1 MARAGRS
8 ASSVPAAGAARGRR
22 AVRVAVPLSP
32 GTTPVRPRDAP
43 GDAAA
48 RYDRPVLRRA
58 LAALALLGCAPP
70 ASATSDTG
78 EAASTT
84 SSTGAPASSD
94 GSGSRGEDTTT
105 TTGGSSTTAPT
116 EGTAADSSSTT
127 GAQPPIVTATL
138 ITDQN
143 RHYPEMHGGWGPH
156 LRGVMHDDRAR
167 RWFVADAGPS
177 VEVNDA
183 ILYFRHDPDGWTAV
197 GSQPH
202 LPGVQQN
209 AASVLHGATL
219 HTFAVDVVGHQLEH
233 CSFDLDLALG
243 QGCEPVAIGGP
254 YTTPPNS
261 NYVGA
266 ALGPDPVHLVW
277 FTVVGDA
284 GGAGALVY
292 TYDYGGG
299 YNGPVATALP
309 GYNDLGYVFASF
321 RGPSEVVLA
330 GQAFTGQYPTGS
342 YDAVVVELTLGGTPA
357 FTTLGDGD
365 VDVRTAADVHVD
377 LGSDAT
383 HVLAETDA
391 GALAY
396 YFKPG
401 GAAWSDHL
409 APVSLLPDSF
419 RGRFVAV
426 EGAPLAVVRGSA
438 SDGGIEILRADG
450 DADAPIAWAQAEA
463 IAVPGLGEGFG
474 APSALYV
481 PSRSVLDGA
490 IDRLEFVACGAYGV
504 ADGLL
509 WHVDVDVP

>member
-1 MARAGRS
+1 M
-8 ASSVPAAGAARGRR
+8 
-22 AVRVAVPLSP
+22 
-32 GTTPVRPRDAP
+32 
-43 GDAAA
+43 
-48 RYDRPVLRRA
+48 LRRA
-58 LAALALLGCAPP
+58 SPWLCLLGCAPGEP
-70 ASATSDTG
+70 ASRGGDQGA
-78 EAASTT
+78 
-84 SSTGAPASSD
+84 STGASTSAAASS
-94 GSGSRGEDTTT
+94 GGGETRGEHGSSSTSGATTTQADTTAAE
-105 TTGGSSTTAPT
+105 SS
-116 EGTAADSSSTT
+116 GTT
-127 GAQPPIVTATL
+127 GAQPPTITATL
-138 ITDQN
+138 VTDQN
-143 RHYPEMHGGWGPH
+143 RHYVEMHGGWGPH
-156 LRGVMHDDRAR
+156 LRGVMHDDRAQ
-167 RWFVADAGPS
+167 RWFVSDAGPS
-177 VEVNDA
+177 VALNDA
-183 ILYFRHDPDGWTAV
+183 ILYFRRDVEGWTAV

-209 AASVLHGATL
+209 AASLLHGATL

-233 CSFDLDLALG
+233 CAFDVELAAA
-243 QGCEPVAIGGP
+243 QGCEAIAIGGP
-254 YTTPPNS
+254 YATPPNA

-309 GYNDLGYVFASF
+309 GYNDFAYVFASF

-330 GQAFTGQYPTGS
+330 GQAFTGQYPVGS
-342 YDAVVVELTLGGTPA
+342 YDAVVVELMLGSAPT

-377 LGSDAT
+377 PDSDAT
-383 HVLAETDA
+383 HVIAETDA

-401 GAAWSDHL
+401 GAAWADHL
-409 APVSLLPDSF
+409 APVSLVPDSF

-426 EGAPLAVVRGSA
+426 EGAPLALVRGSA
-438 SDGGIEILRADG
+438 SDGGIEILRAGEGADG
-450 DADAPIAWAQAEA
+450 PIAWAAAEVL
-463 IAVPGLGEGFG
+463 AVPDLGPGFG

-481 PSRSVLDGA
+481 PTRSYFDAA

-509 WHVDVDVP
+509 WHVDVALP